1 MSASRMPT
9 LRPRSRKASARLT
22 AMVDLPTPPFP
33 EATAIMAATPGM
45 PARAAGPGAAPAA
58 PAPWRGGGVEDCGGR
73 GAAAPLP
80 GARSAVSATIT
91 ERTPGTP
98 RTALS
103 AFARTLSHALTF
115 AASTVMEQ
123 NTLPSVTRMS
133 ESFPLCV
140 SGVPSGVGTAA
151 SFASTSSL
159 SDAIFQILRTTH
171 CLDRTAKRQAQ
182 LARHLFVTTGLDPS
196 YSSTPG
202 LTCRNN
208 RLLFPLPLRERVVS
222 CERASNERGE
232 G

>member
-1 MSASRMPT
+1 MPT
-9 LRPRSRKASARLT
+9 LSPRSRKASARLT
-22 AMVDLPTPPFP
+22 ATVDLPTPPFP
-33 EATAIMAATPGM
+33 EATAIIAATPGM
-45 PARAAGPGAAPAA
+45 PARAAGPCVAPPAAAPA
-58 PAPWRGGGVEDCGGR
+58 RGGGDGCGGR
-73 GAAAPLP
+73 GAAAPP
-80 GARSAVSATIT
+80 PAARSAVSATIT
-91 ERTPGTP
+91 ERTPGTA
-98 RTALS
+98 RTAFS

-123 NTLPSVTRMS
+123 NILPSVTRMS
-133 ESFPLCV
+133 ESLPLCV
-140 SGVPSGVGTAA
+140 SGAPSGVGTAA

-222 CERASNERGE
+222 CERASNDRGE